1 VRLILKLSSIL
12 SRDRESDAIVLGR
25 MKLSLAI
32 LKGQDESVGIDPE
45 VYRGATTV
53 QEFFE
58 VMAKYWNC
66 YADHDL
72 LVMVIEA
79 TENEE
84 AIGAL
89 QCFLQSKDPGMVIPL
104 ARCPDVPF
112 RPACSGSETGR
123 RLGSSAEIPKEEKRM
138 GDSPQQIA
146 GRNAIVLEANQR
158 KVCSI
163 SQKKSC
169 DPGDPPPAL
178 EETSPLEGKNALILE
193 ANQKK
198 VCLVSQKKACDLPKS
213 SQDDLPPEQTATL
226 EKTDLSQPA
235 DTDRTNSTTP
245 ANTSQQNDNG
255 DQFLEC
261 LLAEEAT
268 TRQRSSSTNLVI
280 SQQPQ
285 TMAPELEW
293 NDDFH
298 HHPDRSHE
306 LPPGRVPLVVE
317 VGLDHMTCGMYD
329 CLKDVVASVIKTPR
343 EALSLLGAFKG
354 SCILVWHVS
363 EQIAAG
369 IKRIQLTPDDQEMLL
384 QSAVMKMSC
393 GEECL
398 FSITEEELEEMVES
412 GIIHVPQIAETVS
425 EEGEDMGRVR
435 AITSDEEFEHELKQA
450 GETLVAVDFTADW

>member
-1 VRLILKLSSIL
+1 MRLILKLSSIL

-84 AIGAL
+84 AMEAL
-89 QCFLQSKDPGMVIPL
+89 QCFLRSKDPGMVIPL

-123 RLGSSAEIPKEEKRM
+123 RLGSSAEIPKEEKGM

-163 SQKKSC
+163 SQKISC
-169 DPGDPPPAL
+169 DPPPAL
-178 EETSPLEGKNALILE
+178 EETSPLEGKSALILE

-198 VCLVSQKKACDLPKS
+198 VCSLSQKKACDLPKP
-213 SQDDLPPEQTATL
+213 SQDDLPPEETL

-245 ANTSQQNDNG
+245 ANTSQQNDDG
-255 DQFLEC
+255 DLLES

-306 LPPGRVPLVVE
+306 LPPSRVPLVVE

-384 QSAVMKMSC
+384 QSAVLKMSC

-398 FSITEEELEEMVES
+398 FSITEEEL
-412 GIIHVPQIAETVS
+412 VS
-425 EEGEDMGRVR
+425 VC
-435 AITSDEEFEHELKQA
+435 
-450 GETLVAVDFTADW
+450 V